1 MSQLTTHIL
10 DTTKGRP
17 AADVTVV
24 LYTPLPGD
32 GWLEMTRGVTNHDG
46 RIPDLLSPGLR
57 LPVGMYKLK
66 FFTQEYFDR
75 AATTT
80 FYPFVEITFTVT
92 DAAHYHVPLLLTPY
106 GYSTYR
112 GS

>member
-17 AADVTVV
+17 ATDVAVTLFHQKNDTWELV
-24 LYTPLPGD
+24 TK
-32 GWLEMTRGVTNHDG
+32 GVTNNDG
-46 RIPDLLSPGLR
+46 RIPGLLPADHLLEHGT
-57 LPVGMYKLK
+57 YKLL
-66 FFTQEYFDR
+66 FETAPYFQ
-75 AATTT
+75 AQGISS
-80 FYPFVEITFTVT
+80 FYPFVEIVFSIQS
-92 DAAHYHVPLLLTPY
+92 AEHYHVPLLLNPY